1 MVTAA
6 QLRNTRSN
14 APITY
19 ALIAIN
25 VLVFAAGELDPTLG
39 RRMLIEGGH
48 LPALVSAGEWWRA
61 LTAVFLHGGL
71 THILFNM
78 WALFV
83 FGPALEHRFGSA
95 SFASLYVACGIG
107 GSALYQIVGRGV
119 FAVGASGA
127 IFGLM
132 GALLA
137 TGFRQ
142 RHTPAGRAM
151 FSQLLLLLGINLAI
165 PFVVPN
171 VAWEAHLGGLVAGVA
186 VALAWE
192 HLPIGGTRS
201 VARRVAVSAAV
212 AIVAMTVV
220 LVG

>member
-1 MVTAA
+1 VVTAA
-6 QLRNTRSN
+6 QLRNTRSG

-25 VLVFAAGELDPTLG
+25 VLVFVAGELDPTLG
-39 RRMLIEGGH
+39 RRMLLEGAH
-48 LPALVSAGEWWRA
+48 LPALVSEGEWWRA
-61 LTAVFLHGGL
+61 FTAVFLHGGI

-83 FGPALEHRFGSA
+83 FGPALEHRFGSV
-95 SFASLYVACGIG
+95 SFASLYVACGLG
-107 GSALYQIVGRGV
+107 GSALYQIVGRDV

-137 TGFRQ
+137 TVYRQ

-165 PFVVPN
+165 PLIVPN
-171 VAWEAHLGGLVAGVA
+171 VAWEAHVGGLMAGVA
-186 VALAWE
+186 VAVAWE

-201 VARRVAVSAAV
+201 AARRVAVSIAV
-212 AIVAMTVV
+212 AVVAMAVV
-220 LVG
+220 LI